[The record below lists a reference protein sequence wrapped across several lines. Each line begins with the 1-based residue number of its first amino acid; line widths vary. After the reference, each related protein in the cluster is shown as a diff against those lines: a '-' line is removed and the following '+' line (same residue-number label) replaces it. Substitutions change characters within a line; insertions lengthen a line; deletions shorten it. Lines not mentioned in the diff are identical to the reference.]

1 MGRVLLFRRSEQRY
15 IFAIGGRREPQA
27 QLEATVRGKTTG
39 KSDNIRAVERAID
52 LLQALNRRP
61 LSTLHDLHRDTGLPK
76 PSIVRLLR
84 TLEAKGL
91 AAQASSYGTY
101 QLLGRVKSLASGFH
115 PEPAIIE
122 AA

>member
-1 MGRVLLFRRSEQRY
+1 
-15 IFAIGGRREPQA
+15 
-27 QLEATVRGKTTG
+27 
-39 KSDNIRAVERAID
+39 ERAID

-76 PSIVRLLR
+76 PSIVRILR

-91 AAQASSYGTY
+91 AAQASSYGSY

-115 PEPAIIE
+115 HEPRVVEVAEGLMIDFTRRE
-122 AA
+122 GWPLSLGLLDGD